1 MSVSILSWFCPLC
14 TGNGSAAEVS
24 NVKALVEELWLI
36 EEVFRVLFGDERKVW
51 LAAVSYTRR
60 GDSGA
65 EASGVE

>member
-1 MSVSILSWFCPLC
+1 
-14 TGNGSAAEVS
+14 
-24 NVKALVEELWLI
+24 VEELWLI

-60 GDSGA
+60 GESGA